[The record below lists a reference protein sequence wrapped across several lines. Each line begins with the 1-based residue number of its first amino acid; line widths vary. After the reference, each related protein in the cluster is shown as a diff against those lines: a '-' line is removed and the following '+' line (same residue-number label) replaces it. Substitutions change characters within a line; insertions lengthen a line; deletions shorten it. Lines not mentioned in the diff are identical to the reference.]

1 MMCEINVFLK
11 KREMKG
17 KKVALTK
24 VDIKEICGHKEQ
36 SDNVKGNRQE
46 LFCTMV
52 A

>member
-11 KREMKG
+11 KGNESKE
-17 KKVALTK
+17 VALMK
-24 VDIKEICGHKEQ
+24 VDIKEMCGHKEQ
-36 SDNVKGNRQE
+36 TDNVMVTRQE